1 MKTEIIATITTEKTK
16 TVKTLFKENIDNLYD
31 WCFDSRVF
39 LAENI
44 KKLEKDNV
52 LKDIKFRFPGLDIT
66 YWNNREHYS
75 AHELISINWVE
86 LTKEQLKNYFNQE
99 SIDYCANLKKKM
111 TSPLSIRKYLKSIVD
126 NYGVAGN
133 KNNSIIFKIDP
144 TNIFK
149 LNYDKDKN
157 AKIHGIQSINNKY
170 YLYIFWNENETIFFD
185 AIDLEK
191 AVGFNEEETILFST
205 KYDKEFVFDTE
216 NLRNMIVLLLLN
228 QKLGI

>member
-1 MKTEIIATITTEKTK
+1 MKTEIDVTIKTDKNSTGK
-16 TVKTLFKENIDNLYD
+16 TIYKENIDNLYD

-52 LKDIKFRFPGLDIT
+52 LKDIKFKFPGLDIT
-66 YWNNREHYS
+66 YWNNREYYS
-75 AHELISINWVE
+75 AHELISINMVE

-99 SIDYCANLKKKM
+99 SIGYCADLKKKM
-111 TSPLSIRKYLKSIVD
+111 SSPLSIKKYLKSIVD
-126 NYGVAGN
+126 FYGVAGN

-185 AIDLEK
+185 AIDLERT
-191 AVGFNEEETILFST
+191 VDFNEEETILFST
-205 KYDKEFVFDTE
+205 KYDKEFVFDTK
-216 NLRNMIVLLLLN
+216 NLRNMIALILLN